1 MTHSKSR
8 PSVARRG
15 TALAV
20 AIQLA
25 FGPGINSI
33 AQAGPVLPQG
43 ASVVNGQVNISNPT
57 ASSMQITAS
66 GGAIVN
72 WRAFSIGAG
81 GLVQIGL
88 PSATSAMLNR
98 VTGAEASQ
106 LLGALQSNGR
116 VFLINPNGI
125 VVGAGARID
134 TNSFVASTL
143 DMADS
148 DFLAGKLRFL
158 AAPGAGSIRNDG
170 AITAGPGGRIALIA
184 PDIQNTGIIQAPG
197 GQILLAA
204 GRKLEI
210 SSLDFE
216 GVTFEIQAP
225 TDSVLNLGK
234 LLADNGAVSA
244 FAGSLRNSG
253 EIRASR
259 MVRDADGSIRLQGSN
274 EVIITGDSV
283 IRADGS
289 GSGVAG
295 GNIKIQSANGTT
307 RVAGVVSATGAD
319 GKGGDIQ
326 LLGERVAVE
335 ARARV
340 DASGNAGGGQIL
352 VGGDFQGN
360 NAAVQNAKRVYV
372 ASDAQLKA
380 DATGNGDGGKVIV
393 WADENTRY
401 FGDLSARGG
410 ATGGNGGFAEVSGKK
425 NLEFAGGADLAAPAG
440 QSGTLLLDPL
450 DILVS
455 TGGGILPSVVDQF
468 SDFAGNVV
476 TISPTKIAAIN
487 GSVVLQAERDIYFVD
502 AVAMTAPGAGLTA
515 TAGGAT
521 FDSANGGQIFLN
533 QNISTTGGAVTMR
546 AVGISGAGTITT
558 TGGAVDLMTSGTLN
572 YSSAISSGGGA
583 VKLASTLGSVNDAQ
597 VDAGSGSIQVTGKT
611 GIARTGSVNGTGVF
625 TTTGDA
631 SFTTTQG
638 GVLGI
643 RATANTVNIAA
654 SGGAVS
660 ASVNAANRINAS
672 SSNSTVFLINIG
684 GPLRIGNVT
693 SNSIVEFISNG
704 GIEQAPGGL
713 ITTPFL
719 DVLAS
724 NSAATTGSAAAPLR
738 VALPAQ
744 SPTLDLRLEDQAA
757 PAYVDLVGSPALSR
771 LHLTGTVAG
780 LGGTTITGASNL
792 PVLALSNGGS
802 VLNANATSS
811 GGLMTGFVLSVSN
824 GGLNST
830 TLDLA
835 GANISAS
842 SRGPM
847 TLGTVSSSSLNATA
861 AGPVNIGT
869 VSTTGNSGIVVNAQK
884 CNLSFSA
891 CADVSPITAG
901 TLVAG
906 GTGSIQLTSR
916 DNGDISATNVSA
928 VGGSFFVNAGS
939 VYSNS
944 SDRGP
949 NFNKRFV
956 TTGNINLGTVAVGGS
971 FQAINRGAGNITI
984 ANPVTAGGSVS
995 VQAGAS
1001 YNHDGINSTPNVLT
1015 PSTINV
1021 AGLTGTSVNITNN
1034 GTGAVT
1040 ASGNLVATNG
1050 SLSVSAADGAVSA
1063 MGAHTSQAGSS
1074 FTSSK
1079 NAVSLGTITTTN
1091 SNATVSVFA
1100 QNDIAFQSVAANGA
1114 TANVSMTSTQGSIKT
1129 SLDNTGADISS
1140 GGTVTLTANDAT
1152 NGVIGDASFAR
1163 PMDIVAGATKAV
1175 TLSAGLNIGDVGREV
1190 NIDTGG
1196 VISATSNGGRFFVSA
1211 ETMAGAAKTVTGIKL
1226 SASAA
1231 GMGVAGTSTF
1241 TSQDLSVNAV
1251 SDGSTITIGDVIQSA
1266 NRLDEFRFNAAGSG
1280 LNFGN
1285 VSLTTATG
1293 FNQLSL
1299 TSSGPLTQTAIGT
1312 NNITAGR
1319 LVLDA
1324 GSGDVNVGNV
1334 TSASAVIL
1342 SPANDNSITISGGN
1356 ITTRNLL
1363 GDAVNVSGANLTLGF
1378 GTATESVRSTGI
1390 RRGRANSSF
1399 DSVAG
1404 QYPLDELT
1412 LNASGS
1418 LTTAW
1423 SVTSAT
1429 SAHLTGTGITIGG
1442 VGTVSGGAFANFNY
1456 VDTVSLS
1463 AGSGVLAVSGQVSAA
1478 DVNVHGATLGT
1489 GNVAASRFLNVGG
1502 AGTTSITTG
1511 TLSGTSGLTVNAG
1524 SFATG
1529 NMSTGGSLNITAN
1542 ATGTGVF
1549 APSVA
1554 MAASSATINADNG
1567 IDLVTNSPT
1576 FTAGTVS
1583 LNTNTGNINAALTG
1597 TTGLTINTGGTF
1609 AVTSTG
1615 TLNRLDITADGAI
1628 AGAGAGSFVNS
1639 NGANQ
1644 AMTVAGPANA
1654 LAVNWRSNTG
1664 IQESY
1669 REASALVTDMTVST
1683 TGALGAGSSV
1693 FVSTPQANIT
1703 TPSVALTSGSV
1714 QFVTGGDINLTSVT
1728 TSGAV
1733 NASTSGVGKNINV
1746 ERIVTLGGGVGLT
1759 SSSGNIAKAGNQALQ
1774 IDARSALGAASGT
1787 LTLNAAQGSIGTGAA
1802 PLLTSGALSL
1812 NLNGKNE
1819 IAVDA
1824 ALTPVT
1830 NLSITT
1836 SGAGTGAVA
1845 VTNANY
1851 AGLSITR
1858 SGTDL
1863 VLSGVNPT
1871 QTGSF
1876 GLTSTDGG
1884 IRVASDILNVTNL
1897 TLNAAYNQAAT
1908 ADLTIQAS
1916 GAPRTIAAT
1925 GQVLL
1930 QAGRDVLVAAD
1941 NLAAASVTIQG
1952 NTTYLQANRN
1962 VEISAGAA
1970 VGANALVQGA
1980 YNQVNAGNDLKVTG
1994 NGGSALINATST
2006 SGQNFQASHDILVTG
2021 GSAGIAGAT
2030 AGMTS
2035 AGAQSLTVGN
2045 NLILQ
2050 GGASDGATAKL
2061 QAVFSQS
2068 FAQGANNITVAGG
2081 AGLGASASITGT
2093 SQSIPSPTGSVTLQ
2107 GGSGTGAFAEIV
2119 ATTSSQNIG
2128 NQCIFFNCP
2137 PLTDQIAVLGGT
2149 GAGAF
2154 ASLRAVGSQTLRTV
2168 GDVRVI
2174 GGSGLGA
2181 NAEILST
2188 GVGQSQSIGEN
2199 NTSSNVP
2206 TQNILV
2212 QAGLG
2217 GTARIQAAGSQTL
2230 EAGADIS
2237 VLGGTGANMTA
2248 SIESTGGFQTIGNA
2262 RNANSSVNPGDNIV
2276 VRGGSGT
2283 GAAAWIRAATGQ
2295 SVDAGQNIS
2304 LAGGT
2309 SGAFAEI
2316 STLTGTQ
2323 SVGNLNSTF
2332 SFDQTNLI
2340 ALQGGTGNNAYAKI
2354 SSGGSQSISSST
2366 GIALVGGAGDASG
2379 ALLMSVTG
2387 QTINTVGSLNITGG
2401 SASAPG
2407 LNETGMRNTA
2417 GGQQTVNATA
2427 GIVITGGGFGSDTWI
2442 KEQAAGGNQT
2452 ISTQGALILQAPTVG
2467 AGITSIESGTGG
2479 QTIVVGDVIG
2489 ISNNGGTS
2497 TRITSGANQSITAD
2511 ALSITLASTN
2521 GAATRA
2527 EVSAVG
2533 NQVITLNGGA
2543 APATLT
2549 VANFSGAAGSSARLT
2564 AGGTQTIAMN
2574 YFNAG
2579 KMQIGDVNAL
2589 GESLVESGGNQTIV
2603 VGGLTIQGGATAAAA
2618 SKLLAGTPT
2627 TGTMLVS
2634 TLNGP
2639 IEVLAGAAGSAS
2651 MDPLLLSGVSNGS
2664 ILIAG
2669 GAGST
2674 AFANVTAG
2682 TINMAATNGNMAV
2695 IGGGAPAT
2703 VVAANQFNLTASGG
2717 LAFTPGAAGS
2727 NISAPNGGIITL
2739 GGPCTGCVSGLI
2751 GPFNVSQV
2759 LPVDPVVNPAL
2770 YGASSYLYVQDT
2782 FLALN
2787 QYDEFGELMLGED
2800 GSLLY
2805 GNRRRGLNQC
2815 Y

>member
-1 MTHSKSR
+1 MAHTKSR

-134 TNSFVASTL
+134 THSFVASTL

-170 AITAGPGGRIALIA
+170 VITAGPGGRIALIA

-259 MVRDADGSIRLQGSN
+259 MLRDADGSIRLQGSN

-326 LLGERVAVE
+326 LLGDRVAVE
-335 ARARV
+335 TGARV
-340 DASGNAGGGQIL
+340 DTSGSAGGGQIL
-352 VGGDFQGN
+352 VGGDFQGTN
-360 NAAVQNAKRVYV
+360 TAVQNAKRVYV
-372 ASDAQLKA
+372 AADAQLKA

-401 FGDLSARGG
+401 FGNLSVRGG
-410 ATGGNGGFAEVSGKK
+410 ASGGNGGFAEVSGKK

-487 GSVVLQAERDIYFVD
+487 GSVVLQAERDIYFMD
-502 AVAMTAPGAGLTA
+502 PVAMTAAGAGLTA

-558 TGGAVDLMTSGTLN
+558 TGGAVDLMTSGTLS
-572 YSSAISSGGGA
+572 YSSAISSAGGA
-583 VKLASTLGSVNDAQ
+583 VKLTSTLGSVNDAQ

-611 GIARTGSVNGTGVF
+611 GIARTGNVNGTGVF

-654 SGGAVS
+654 TGGAVS

-672 SSNSTVFLINIG
+672 SSNSTVVLSNIG
-684 GPLRIGNVT
+684 GPLRIGNVS
-693 SNSIVEFISNG
+693 SNSIVEFISSG

-830 TLDLA
+830 ILDLA
-835 GANISAS
+835 SANVSLS
-842 SRGPM
+842 SQGPM
-847 TLGTVSSSSLNATA
+847 ALSNVVSTSLNANA
-861 AGPVNIGT
+861 AGPVTIGT
-869 VSTTGNSGIVVNAQK
+869 ATTTGASGIVVNAQK

-891 CADVSPITAG
+891 CTDVSPIAAG

-928 VGGSFFVNAGS
+928 VGGSVFVNAGS
-939 VYSNS
+939 VYTNS

-956 TTGNINLGTVAVGGS
+956 TAGHINLGTVVAGGS

-995 VQAGAS
+995 VRAGAS
-1001 YNHDGINSTPNVLT
+1001 YNHDGINFTPNVLT

-1040 ASGNLVATNG
+1040 ASGNLVATFGN
-1050 SLSVSAADGAVSA
+1050 LSVSAADGTVSA
-1063 MGAHTSQAGSS
+1063 MGAHTSQAASS
-1074 FTSSK
+1074 FTSSR
-1079 NAVSLGTITTTN
+1079 NTVSLGTITTAN
-1091 SNATVSVFA
+1091 SNATVSISA
-1100 QNDIAFQSVAANGA
+1100 QNDIAFQSVTANGA

-1129 SLDNTGADISS
+1129 SLDNAGADISS

-1175 TLSAGLNIGDVGREV
+1175 TLSAGRNIGDSGREV
-1190 NIDTGG
+1190 NVDTGG

-1251 SDGSTITIGDVIQSA
+1251 SDGSTITIGDVVQSA
-1266 NRLDEFRFNAAGSG
+1266 NRLDEFRFTASGSG

-1285 VSLTTATG
+1285 VNLATATG
-1293 FNQLSL
+1293 FNQFSLS
-1299 TSSGPLTQTAIGT
+1299 SNGSLTQTAPGT

-1319 LVLDA
+1319 MNLSA
-1324 GSGDVNVGNV
+1324 GTGDVSVGNV
-1334 TSASAVIL
+1334 TAASAVIL
-1342 SPANDNSITISGGN
+1342 SPANDNSITISGAN

-1363 GDAVNVSGANLTLGF
+1363 GDAVDVSGANLALGF
-1378 GTATESVRSTGI
+1378 GTTTESVRSTGT

-1418 LTTAW
+1418 LSTAW
-1423 SVTSAT
+1423 SVASAT
-1429 SAHLTGTGITIGG
+1429 SARLTGTGITIGG
-1442 VGTVSGGAFANFNY
+1442 AGTVSGGAFVNPSFY
-1456 VDTVSLS
+1456 VDAVSLS
-1463 AGSGVLAVSGQVSAA
+1463 AGSGALAVSGLVSAA
-1478 DVNVHGATLGT
+1478 DVSVDGATLST
-1489 GNVAASRFLNVGG
+1489 GIVAASRFLNFGD
-1502 AGTTSITTG
+1502 AGTASITTG
-1511 TLSGTSGLTVNAG
+1511 TLSGTSGVTLNSG

-1529 NMSTGGSLNITAN
+1529 NISTGGSLNITAN
-1542 ATGTGVF
+1542 ATGSQVF

-1554 MAASSATINADNG
+1554 MNASNTTITASNGINLGSNLTAPIVTLRAATGDINAN
-1567 IDLVTNSPT
+1567 LQ
-1576 FTAGTVS
+1576 
-1583 LNTNTGNINAALTG
+1583 G
-1597 TTGLTINTGGTF
+1597 TTGLTLNTGGKF
-1609 AVTSTG
+1609 AVASTAA
-1615 TLNRLDITADGAI
+1615 LNRLDVTADGIA
-1628 AGAGAGSFVNS
+1628 AGAGLGSNVNS

-1644 AMTVAGPANA
+1644 SMTVVGPANA
-1654 LAVNWRSNTG
+1654 LAVNWRSTTG
-1664 IQESY
+1664 INEFY
-1669 REASALVTDMTVST
+1669 RESSTLVTDMTVST

-1693 FVSTPQANIT
+1693 FVSTPAANIT

-1728 TSGAV
+1728 TSGTV
-1733 NASTSGVGKNINV
+1733 HASTSGVGKNINV
-1746 ERIVTLGGGVGLT
+1746 ERIVSLGGSVNLT
-1759 SSSGNIAKAGNQALQ
+1759 TSSGNIAKAGNQALQ

-1787 LTLNAAQGSIGTGAA
+1787 VTLSADGGSIGTGAA

-1812 NLNGKNE
+1812 NLGGRND

-1836 SGAGTGAVA
+1836 SGGGTGAVA

-1851 AGLSITR
+1851 AGLSVTR

-1871 QTGSF
+1871 LTGSF
-1876 GLTSTDGG
+1876 ALSSTDGG

-1908 ADLTIQAS
+1908 ADLSIQAS
-1916 GAPRTIAAT
+1916 GGPRTIAAT

-1930 QAGRDVLVAAD
+1930 QAGRDVLVVAD
-1941 NLAAASVTIQG
+1941 NVVAASVTVQG

-1962 VEISAGAA
+1962 VEITAGTA

-2006 SGQNFQASHDILVTG
+2006 SGQNFQASHDVLVTG

-2035 AGAQSLTVGN
+2035 AGAQSLTIGN
-2045 NLILQ
+2045 NLMLQ

-2068 FAQGANNITVAGG
+2068 FSQGANNITVAGG

-2093 SQSIPSPTGSVTLQ
+2093 SQSIPSPTGNVTVQ
-2107 GGSGTGAFAEIV
+2107 GGTGTNAFAEIV

-2128 NQCIFFNCP
+2128 NQCINFNCP
-2137 PLTDQIAVLGGT
+2137 PLTDQIAVLGGAGV
-2149 GAGAF
+2149 GAY

-2188 GVGQSQSIGEN
+2188 GAGQSQRIGEN
-2199 NTSSNVP
+2199 STSSNVP

-2217 GTARIQAAGSQTL
+2217 GTARIQATGSQTL
-2230 EAGADIS
+2230 EAGANIS
-2237 VLGGTGANMTA
+2237 VIGGTGANMTA
-2248 SIESTGGFQTIGNA
+2248 SIESTAGFQTIGNA

-2309 SGAFAEI
+2309 TGAFAEI
-2316 STLTGTQ
+2316 STAAGFQT
-2323 SVGNLNSTF
+2323 VGNLNSTF
-2332 SFDQTNLI
+2332 SFDQTDLI

-2354 SSGGSQSISSST
+2354 SSGGGQSVSSST
-2366 GIALVGGAGDASG
+2366 GITLVGGAGDASG
-2379 ALLMSVTG
+2379 AMIINTTAG
-2387 QTINTVGSLNITGG
+2387 QTVNTVGALNITGG
-2401 SASAPG
+2401 SGSAPG
-2407 LNETGMRNTA
+2407 LNETGIRNTT
-2417 GGQQTVNATA
+2417 GGFQSVNATA

-2479 QTIVVGDVIG
+2479 QSIVVGDVIG

-2511 ALSITLASTN
+2511 ALSITLASTI

-2533 NQVITLNGGA
+2533 NQIITLNGGA

-2579 KMQIGDVNAL
+2579 KMQIGDVTAL
-2589 GESLVESGGNQTIV
+2589 GESLVGSGGDQTIV

-2703 VVAANQFNLTASGG
+2703 VVAANQFNLAASGG

-2787 QYDEFGELMLGED
+2787 QYDEFGELILGED